1 MCLCWWD
8 VRNISHNILIHLGR
22 SVVHTCSRF
31 CMDFE
36 AWILGRTFPSL
47 PSGAVFTTSST
58 FGTLPFPGFELLL
71 ELFMFRRLV
80 RLLNFRMLPFF
91 ICFHLDFAEPNLI
104 FAEVVVIESLDE
116 PEPELVNEDLK
127 IKSGIA
133 IQSGYKYFTHK
144 IKIHRNTRFL
154 IV

>member
-1 MCLCWWD
+1 M
-8 VRNISHNILIHLGR
+8 
-22 SVVHTCSRF
+22 
-31 CMDFE
+31 
-36 AWILGRTFPSL
+36 
-47 PSGAVFTTSST
+47 TTSST
-58 FGTLPFPGFELLL
+58 FGTLPFPGLELLL

-133 IQSGYKYFTHK
+133 IQSGYKYFTQK
-144 IKIHRNTRFL
+144 IKIHWNTRFV